1 MRPFPR
7 AVTTSYL
14 FITAVFIIIINSS
27 LILLLILLL
36 LLKVLIIVT
45 WFQHTSTDPM
55 VFCMITFC
63 FSVADADVTGDFV
76 M

>member
-14 FITAVFIIIINSS
+14 FITAVFIIIIINSTTN
-27 LILLLILLL
+27 
-36 LLKVLIIVT
+36 IIIIIK
-45 WFQHTSTDPM
+45 STDYCNL
-55 VFCMITFC
+55 VSAYIHRSDGFFCMITFC

-76 M
+76 R